1 PQGGKDGSPKGRD
14 AAGGSMRSTTA
25 RAAGLGYLS
34 QRNDGAHPCGLEVSD
49 IKRDPAGD
57 RVNVNI
63 IISDDLRQNLDHLS
77 INDFG
82 DSLAGSFVGKTHW
95 NYGSRESRPTLSK
108 ILLRPCK
115 NLVFKI
121 DDIRIKFHIHRIT
134 PQ

>member
-1 PQGGKDGSPKGRD
+1 
-14 AAGGSMRSTTA
+14 
-25 RAAGLGYLS
+25 LLS
-34 QRNDGAHPCGLEVSD
+34 QRNDGANPCSLEVSD

-82 DSLAGSFVGKTHW
+82 DPLAGFFVGKTHW
-95 NYGSRESRPTLSK
+95 HYGSRESRSALSK
-108 ILLRPCK
+108 ILLGPSK

-121 DDIRIKFHIHRIT
+121 DDVRIKFHIHRTT

>member
-1 PQGGKDGSPKGRD
+1 
-14 AAGGSMRSTTA
+14 A

-77 INDFG
+77 INYFG
-82 DSLAGSFVGKTHW
+82 DPLAGSLVGNTYW
-95 NYGSRESRPTLSK
+95 DYGSRESRPTLSK
-108 ILLRPCK
+108 ILLGPS
-115 NLVFKI
+115 NNFVFKI
-121 DDIRIKFHIHRIT
+121 DDIRINFHIHRTT
-134 PQ
+134 PQYITINLHTTVGNFF